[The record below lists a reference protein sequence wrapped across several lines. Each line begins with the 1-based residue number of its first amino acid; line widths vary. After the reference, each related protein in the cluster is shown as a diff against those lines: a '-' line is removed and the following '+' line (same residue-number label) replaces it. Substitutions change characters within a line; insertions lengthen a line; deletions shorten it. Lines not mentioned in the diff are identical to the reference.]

1 MSGELKTD
9 RTESR
14 QTLREMLSRLQ
25 HETRRSI
32 NDLRRAQAQVS
43 EAQLDSASSTSDIET
58 HAGLI
63 ALAEEKLRH
72 LDEAMVR
79 LDAGKYGLCL
89 KCGGAILIERLM
101 AIPFA
106 SYCVDCQKKLN
117 RVEGGWGHAPYDRQ
131 WTPSKEV
138 GSSPQPESCF
148 IARGE
153 PSTTSESQPARAVKI
168 KGKILKHGLPRKSV
182 GLDDRAGRPGVRS

>member
-1 MSGELKTD
+1 MSDETNPA

-14 QTLREMLSRLQ
+14 EMLREMLSRMQ
-25 HETRRSI
+25 DETRHRI
-32 NDLRRAQAQVS
+32 EDLRRDQAQES
-43 EAQLDSASSTSDIET
+43 DELDSASSTSDIET
-58 HAGLI
+58 RAGLI
-63 ALAEEKLRH
+63 ARAEEKLRH

-79 LDAGKYGLCL
+79 LDAGKYGRCL

-131 WTPSKEV
+131 WTASKVV

-148 IARGE
+148 IVHGE
-153 PSTTSESQPARAVKI
+153 PSTTSVSEPARPVQLKDKI
-168 KGKILKHGLPRKSV
+168 FE
-182 GLDDRAGRPGVRS
+182 ARSA